1 MGYDLRMAGTP
12 AIREE
17 DLRGFKYF
25 KQLRGLLG
33 RLHGAGCSRD
43 RAHNR
48 VLHMDQ
54 HAALLLLWM
63 FNPICASLRA
73 LQQAGTLAKVQRVL
87 GVPRAS
93 LGSLSEAS
101 RVFDADLLKE
111 VIGELAKEAAPLKAD
126 PRLGDLGAILT
137 IVDGSH
143 LSSLAQVARA
153 LWHDPKKKGLQAH
166 FPFELWRGPVAA
178 DLDPDNG
185 NPRAHLAAHL
195 QAGRLYVLDRGFV
208 KYGLYRKITRAGSSY
223 VARLKDEL
231 PLTVLEERPV
241 SQEARK
247 AGVLQ
252 DRLVRVGAK
261 EPLTARV
268 VEVRCS
274 PHTRRGGPKSCG
286 GPSQGASFRVLTDR
300 LDLSAEVIALIY
312 KLRWQVEIFFRFFK
326 HVLGCRHLI
335 ARNRNGIELQVYT
348 AILACLLISL
358 WTGRRPTRRTY
369 EMFCYHLMGWAS
381 EAELTAHIGGLKKQD

>member
-1 MGYDLRMAGTP
+1 MAGTP

-17 DLRGFKYF
+17 DLQGFKYF
-25 KQLRGLLG
+25 KQVRGLLEK
-33 RLHGAGCSRD
+33 LHDAGCARD

-63 FNPICASLRA
+63 FNPICSSLRA
-73 LQQAGTLAKVQRVL
+73 LQQASELAKVQRVL

-93 LGSLSEAS
+93 LGGLSEAA

-111 VIGELAKEAAPLKAD
+111 IIGELAREAAPLKAD

-137 IVDGSH
+137 VVDGSH
-143 LSSLAQVARA
+143 LSGLAELARA
-153 LWHDPKKKGLQAH
+153 LWHDPRKKGLQAH
-166 FPFELWRGPVAA
+166 FQFELLRGPIAA
-178 DLDPDNG
+178 DLDHDNG
-185 NPRAHLAAHL
+185 NPREHLAEHL
-195 QAGRLYVLDRGFV
+195 QKGRLYVLDRGFV
-208 KYGLYRKITRAGSSY
+208 KYELYRQITEAGSSY

-231 PLTVLEERPV
+231 PLTVLEERPL
-241 SQEARK
+241 SAQARA
-247 AGVLQ
+247 AGVLS
-252 DRLVRVGAK
+252 DRLVRVGSK
-261 EPLTARV
+261 KPLVARV

-286 GPSQGASFRVLTDR
+286 GPSQGASFRILTDR

-326 HVLGCRHLI
+326 HVLGCRHLL
-335 ARNRNGIELQVYT
+335 ARNKNGIELQVYT
-348 AILACLLISL
+348 AILACLLIAL
-358 WTGRRPTRRTY
+358 WTGRRPTLRTY
-369 EMFCYHLMGWAS
+369 EMFCYYLCGWAS
-381 EAELTAHIGGLKKQD
+381 EDELTAHIGRLQKQG